1 MITETEYKKDLNLE
15 GLSQFTGTEQ
25 YHRCLNALLTDGVAY
40 VMKNGY
46 SWFITDMLIVA
57 KMKLRNEEF
66 LSITLKLL
74 ENNKAEMIITNG
86 NGKTL
91 YTQKYEFTDAKKG
104 INLYFVDNVLMLSS
118 EY

>member
-1 MITETEYKKDLNLE
+1 MMIETEKEDLTLQA
-15 GLSQFTGTEQ
+15 LSQFYGTEY
-25 YHRCLNALLTDGVAY
+25 YHKYLNALLTDGVAY

-46 SWFITDMLIVA
+46 AWFISDVLIVS

-66 LSITLKLL
+66 LSIKLKLL
-74 ENNKAEMIITNG
+74 GNDKAEMVITNG

-91 YTQKYEFTDAKKG
+91 YTQEYKFTDAKRELS
-104 INLYFVDNVLMLSS
+104 LYFVDNVMMLSS